1 MRRCWMVV
9 EVVVVLVEAE
19 HACEV
24 AQLSVCDLRATMSSP
39 LSALDLR
46 CLARCCCGLN
56 QKKRRQVYQTLVC
69 ILNSLLLICFI
80 LGFLYG
86 FYYKKRE
93 TRHGSPVMKAIHIFV
108 QILYSS
114 QRSWGCCWW
123 DTMVF
128 FISEGCFFIQ
138 FLRSLAKRLFIIV
151 EKKTVQ
157 GAKGKE
163 DADKILETT
172 VAEV

>member
-1 MRRCWMVV
+1 MVV

-93 TRHGSPVMKAIHIFV
+93 TRHGSPVMKAMHILVKYCIAHRDPEDVADETLWYFLFRKAV
-108 QILYSS
+108 SLYN
-114 QRSWGCCWW
+114 
-123 DTMVF
+123 
-128 FISEGCFFIQ
+128 
-138 FLRSLAKRLFIIV
+138 SL
-151 EKKTVQ
+151 
-157 GAKGKE
+157 
-163 DADKILETT
+163 
-172 VAEV
+172 EV